1 MDVVIWS
8 PSYLNLKSVSQTLN
22 ENPLSKPV
30 LLNEF
35 YVRIMDTPVSDES
48 FLRQYT
54 WWVINT
60 RRPQVHVVIIDGN
73 AVTRVT
79 WEMIAQQCACA
90 AQSASCQPMKF
101 VIFYDLNNCVR
112 PPIADYMPMFHHKIQ
127 RFIEPLSSFA
137 RLHVHLGELP
147 TESGTQIGRTGLV
160 TLAKNIIQ
168 LVYHVIG
175 HLND

>member
-1 MDVVIWS
+1 MDVIIWT
-8 PSYLNLKSVSQTLN
+8 PNYLNLKSVSQVLN
-22 ENPLSKPV
+22 ENPLTKPT

-35 YVRIMDTPVSDES
+35 YVRIVETPVSDIK
-48 FLRQYT
+48 FLLQYT

-60 RRPQVHVVIIDGN
+60 RRPQVHVIIIDGN
-73 AVTRVT
+73 AVTRVN

-101 VIFYDLNNCVR
+101 GIFYDLNNCAS
-112 PPIADYMPMFHHKIQ
+112 PPISDYMPMLHHKIG

-137 RLHVHLGELP
+137 RLHIHLGELP
-147 TESGTQIGRTGLV
+147 IESGTQIGRTRQI